1 MFERINI
8 NENQVDK
15 LSFTFDGK
23 VVSAYQGDTVAA
35 ALLGAGY
42 KCFRETPVLG
52 LNRNPYCMMGSC
64 YDCLVSIGGRNVQS
78 CMVECEQGMVVER
91 VSHTKL
97 TGIRPH
103 EVS

>member
-8 NENQVDK
+8 NKSQKDK

-23 VVSAYQGDTVAA
+23 VVSAYHGDTVAA

-42 KCFRETPVLG
+42 KCFLENPVLDM
-52 LNRNPYCMMGSC
+52 NRNPYCMMGSC

-78 CMVECEQGMVVER
+78 CMVECEQGMVVELAIQ
-91 VSHTKL
+91 SKL
-97 TGIRPH
+97 TGRKGI
-103 EVS
+103 